1 MENTIWKIWIKS
13 IRSGILR
20 KEWIIDWAGLLP
32 WRDGNDAWKC
42 LKVSESLG
50 SIFDNFTT
58 SISLNIPPAPIHLLY
73 LPASHHRQNKVPP
86 TASRPVLHLLPK
98 IKMLSK
104 SAGPATYMSHI
115 WQFKT
120 LGRLISQEGKMK
132 MIKDCLNLKASNVA
146 QSTLSAKPS
155 PPRRRCICPTK

>member
-1 MENTIWKIWIKS
+1 MEKTIWIQS

-20 KEWIIDWAGLLP
+20 KERIIDWAGLLP
-32 WRDGNDAWKC
+32 WRGGNDAWKC
-42 LKVSESLG
+42 LKVSESLE
-50 SIFDNFTT
+50 SLLIFLWQFHYINFTQHSTCSHSSST
-58 SISLNIPPAPIHLLY
+58 SPCQSSSTKKCSTHCQSSSAPPS
-73 LPASHHRQNKVPP
+73 ASDVYVVNVFK
-86 TASRPVLHLLPK
+86 TC
-98 IKMLSK
+98 
-104 SAGPATYMSHI
+104 HI